1 MPYHP
6 GDQELPPGEPVPVG
20 PFDPAG
26 QSPQRTMALLFLLVG
41 GFVAIMGVTALA
53 YFSSSSATPPSSA
66 VTTTTQP

>member
-1 MPYHP
+1 MPHHP

-26 QSPQRTMALLFLLVG
+26 QSPQRAMAMLLLLVG

-53 YFSSSSATPPSSA
+53 YFSSPTAPPSSSA

>member
-26 QSPQRTMALLFLLVG
+26 QSPQRTVAMLFLLVG

-53 YFSSSSATPPSSA
+53 YFSSPSSTPA
-66 VTTTTQP
+66 PAASTTTTQP